1 MLTLKRPSHAFPGTY
16 ESREVKNEPQRLE
29 HQRWR
34 LAEILDRGMVSR
46 EMADYLRRR
55 LSEIDRRLSE
65 LGTPCPPHG
74 RWPAPARDEEATGS
88 RREAISHD

>member
-1 MLTLKRPSHAFPGTY
+1 MLTLNRPSHAFPETY

-65 LGTPCPPHG
+65 LGILAPPHG
-74 RWPAPARDEEATGS
+74 RWLAPARDEAGTGS
-88 RREAISHD
+88 RREAICHD

>member
-1 MLTLKRPSHAFPGTY
+1 MFTIKRPSHAFPGAY

-65 LGTPCPPHG
+65 LGTS
-74 RWPAPARDEEATGS
+74 APQAIARAGTRDEGGAGFTTVG
-88 RREAISHD
+88 RQP